1 MLQSLLYYLQQI
13 FEKYYAFSFGD
24 MSQQVWNIRR
34 LQRIVAIFCKE
45 KRNIAEVF
53 SCDFNFLL
61 PGRQEK
67 SREGDIC
74 LFDGERMRASE
85 HVHYNTIYTT
95 YIGVYGTI
103 WRCAQLMYMCAY
115 KTVRFVA
122 AHCSR
127 IAREIGECPR
137 NNLCCWAR
145 ATSDVPYL
153 DARSALIRRWTVSHR
168 MAREYKEE
176 GRDVSACRSASLS
189 CRRQTRPLW
198 FVYMAGEVPPSR
210 KGKHAW

>member
-1 MLQSLLYYLQQI
+1 MISTSCFQ
-13 FEKYYAFSFGD
+13 GD
-24 MSQQVWNIRR
+24 KRR
-34 LQRIVAIFCKE
+34 VGKE
-45 KRNIAEVF
+45 TFVSSMASE
-53 SCDFNFLL
+53 
-61 PGRQEK
+61 
-67 SREGDIC
+67 RE
-74 LFDGERMRASE
+74 RASTFT
-85 HVHYNTIYTT
+85 TIQS
-95 YIGVYGTI
+95 I
-103 WRCAQLMYMCAY
+103 QHMPEYMELYARNLCICTRI
-115 KTVRFVA
+115 KRSVSS

-198 FVYMAGEVPPSR
+198 FVYMAGEVPASE
-210 KGKHAW
+210 KGNTRDRGKQKRQVSTSST